1 MQKLRYK
8 SLAVDKKYF
17 CKNVPAL
24 TEMQRIFFPHPYL
37 TKLTVALA
45 HCFLEHDRD
54 GEPVFLVLL
63 YFRAVISG
71 VGFVSCGSTHFAN
84 MRSEDRTDQ
93 LASVRISQ
101 HMAAELILGF
111 AIVFAKFAFS
121 SSKLNRIA
129 RPRTFHWVRKLFQRI
144 RLEKKKNK
152 S

>member
-1 MQKLRYK
+1 
-8 SLAVDKKYF
+8 
-17 CKNVPAL
+17 
-24 TEMQRIFFPHPYL
+24 MQRIFFPHSHL
-37 TKLTVALA
+37 TKFAVALA
-45 HCFLEHDRD
+45 HSFFFLHNRN

-111 AIVFAKFAFS
+111 AIVLQNLHSLPGLIPK
-121 SSKLNRIA
+121 
-129 RPRTFHWVRKLFQRI
+129 
-144 RLEKKKNK
+144 
-152 S
+152 

>member
-1 MQKLRYK
+1 
-8 SLAVDKKYF
+8 
-17 CKNVPAL
+17 
-24 TEMQRIFFPHPYL
+24 MQRIFFPHSHL
-37 TKLTVALA
+37 TKFAVALA
-45 HCFLEHDRD
+45 HSFFFLHNRN

-101 HMAAELILGF
+101 HLAAELILGF

-121 SSKLNRIA
+121 SGLNSEVRPGTGLKLT
-129 RPRTFHWVRKLFQRI
+129 PHWNRKLLVSI
-144 RLEKKKNK
+144 WKGWSLEYLAILCNYFFLPRNPLRY
-152 S
+152 